1 MKPGNIPTARSEGG
15 KADLGVHMVSDKFE
29 DNTPMNTE
37 KVRDEIQRYLSLLWH
52 WTWLIILIC
61 VVAGFGAF
69 IISYRMTPLY
79 ETSTKVLVIASPVLQ
94 PATYNSNLNS
104 QNLVPTYADML
115 TNESILAEVIKRLKL
130 TQTTAS
136 LAKMININ
144 PVLYTSTI
152 KISVDGP
159 DPAQIAQIGN
169 TLVAV
174 FIEKIKALQSDR
186 YTSTQGS
193 LQKELASIDSLLQ
206 TALADEAAA
215 TDPVIKSQIDVKVLQ
230 YRSMY
235 ATVLTNY
242 EQARLAEVQAT
253 SSVVQID
260 QAGSSYQLVSPK
272 TFYNI
277 FFASLLGLLLAAGF
291 VLIRDAL
298 DNTIKSVDDVS
309 HCLNL
314 PVLGVIYRHTT
325 NNGPVTKTDPRSP
338 ISDAFRSLRTNL
350 QYVDVDHPIRS
361 ILVTSSISGEG
372 KSTVSVNLAVALAQ
386 ADNKV
391 TLIDADFHH
400 SVIHERMGFS
410 NQRGLTTLLGR
421 PLIIL
426 EDILQSDSVRG
437 LSVITAGE
445 AKPPNVTEILGSKK
459 MAVVLGMLLNEND
472 MVVIDAAPVLPVA
485 DARILAPLVDGVLL
499 VVQSG
504 VTARQTARQAVENLR
519 QVKARI
525 IGVVLN
531 NVNLEMSHYD
541 YYYGSDL
548 ADKDK
553 VKRERLNNKDYY
565 GVE

>member
-1 MKPGNIPTARSEGG
+1 MLPGS
-15 KADLGVHMVSDKFE
+15 FE
-29 DNTPMNTE
+29 DNSQINTE
-37 KVRDEIQRYLSLLWH
+37 KVRGEIQRYLSLLWH
-52 WTWLIILIC
+52 WSWLIILVGI
-61 VVAGFGAF
+61 VAGFGAF
-69 IISYRMTPLY
+69 IISYRMTPVY

-94 PATYNSNLNS
+94 PASYNSNLNS

-115 TNESILAEVIKRLKL
+115 TNESILSEVIKRLKL
-130 TQTTAS
+130 PQTTAS
-136 LAKMININ
+136 LSNMVKVN

-152 KISVDGP
+152 KISIDGP
-159 DPAQIAQIGN
+159 DPAQIGQIGN

-206 TALADEAAA
+206 TALAEEAAA

-242 EQARLAEVQAT
+242 EQARLAEVQTT
-253 SSVVQID
+253 SSVAQID

-272 TFYNI
+272 TIYNTL
-277 FFASLLGLLLAAGF
+277 FAGLLGLLLAAGF
-291 VLIRDAL
+291 VLVRDAL
-298 DNTIKSVDDVS
+298 DDTLKSVEDVGRY
-309 HCLNL
+309 LNL
-314 PVLGVIYRHTT
+314 PVLGVIYRHTIK
-325 NNGPVTKTDPRSP
+325 NGPVTKADPRSP
-338 ISDAFRSLRTNL
+338 ISEAIRSLRTNL

-361 ILVTSSISGEG
+361 IMVTSPISGEG
-372 KSTVSVNLAVALAQ
+372 KSTVCVNLAVALAQ

-400 SVIHERMGFS
+400 SVIHELMGFS
-410 NQRGLTTLLGR
+410 NRRGLTTLLSR

-426 EDILQSDSVRG
+426 EDIIQPDSVRG
-437 LSVITAGE
+437 LSVITTGE
-445 AKPPNVTEILGSKK
+445 AKPPNIAEMLGSKK
-459 MAVVLGMLLNEND
+459 MAVVLEMLLNENGI
-472 MVVIDAAPVLPVA
+472 VVIDAAPVLPVA

-499 VVQSG
+499 VVHSG
-504 VTARQTARQAVENLR
+504 MTTRQAARHAVENLR

-531 NVNLEMSHYD
+531 RANLEMAQYG
-541 YYYGSDL
+541 YYYGLDF
-548 ADKDK
+548 AEKHK
-553 VKRERLNNKDYY
+553 VKREKLNKKNYY
-565 GVE
+565 NVD

>member
-1 MKPGNIPTARSEGG
+1 MLSEN
-15 KADLGVHMVSDKFE
+15 FE
-29 DNTPMNTE
+29 DNTQINTE
-37 KVRDEIQRYLSLLWH
+37 KVRGEIQRYLSLLWH
-52 WTWLIILIC
+52 WAWLIILIG
-61 VVAGFGAF
+61 VIAGFGAF
-69 IISYRMTPLY
+69 MISYRMTPLY

-94 PATYNSNLNS
+94 PASYDSNLNS

-115 TNESILAEVIKRLKL
+115 TNESILGEVIKRLKL
-130 TQTTAS
+130 TQTTVS
-136 LAKMININ
+136 LAKMIKVN

-152 KISVDGP
+152 KISIDGP
-159 DPAQIAQIGN
+159 DSAQIAQIGN

-174 FIEKIKALQSDR
+174 FIEKIKAIQSDR

-206 TALADEAAA
+206 TALAEEAAA
-215 TDPVIKSQIDVKVLQ
+215 TDPVIKSQIDVKVVQ

-260 QAGSSYQLVSPK
+260 QAGSSYLLVSPK
-272 TFYNI
+272 TFYNTL
-277 FFASLLGLLLAAGF
+277 FAGLLGLLLAAGF
-291 VLIRDAL
+291 VLVRDAFDDTL
-298 DNTIKSVDDVS
+298 KSVENVGDY
-309 HCLNL
+309 LNL
-314 PVLGVIYRHTT
+314 PVLGVIYRHVIK
-325 NNGPVTKTDPRSP
+325 NEPVTKADPRSP
-338 ISDAFRSLRTNL
+338 VSDAFRSLRTNL

-361 ILVTSSISGEG
+361 ILITSSISGEG

-391 TLIDADFHH
+391 TLIDADIHH

-410 NQRGLTTLLGR
+410 NQRGLTTLLSR
-421 PLIIL
+421 PLITL
-426 EDILQSDSVRG
+426 EDIMQPDSVSG
-437 LSVITAGE
+437 LSVITTGE
-445 AKPPNVTEILGSKK
+445 AKPPNVTEMLGSKK
-459 MAVVLGMLLNEND
+459 MAVVLEMLLNENGF
-472 MVVIDAAPVLPVA
+472 VVIDAAPVLPVP

-499 VVQSG
+499 VVHSG
-504 VTARQTARQAVENLR
+504 KTTRKAARQAVENLR

-541 YYYGSDL
+541 YYYRSDL
-548 ADKDK
+548 ADKHKDK
-553 VKRERLNNKDYY
+553 RKRLNNKDYD